1 MRSVKRSLHRE
12 GGMKLE
18 IKVTGQADNPRA
30 VAQAAVTAAAAAG
43 LEDGKANVSYGNVQ
57 SSGPVF
63 PAVAEQVEEQVE
75 EQASVMAVNF
85 ASSKGAR
92 LADALNVPLSAF
104 EGAVPSGK
112 KGFTVGDVRG
122 IAGG

>member
-43 LEDGKANVSYGNVQ
+43 LEDGRANVSYGNVQ
-57 SSGPVF
+57 SSGPIF
-63 PAVAEQVEEQVE
+63 PAVVEQVE